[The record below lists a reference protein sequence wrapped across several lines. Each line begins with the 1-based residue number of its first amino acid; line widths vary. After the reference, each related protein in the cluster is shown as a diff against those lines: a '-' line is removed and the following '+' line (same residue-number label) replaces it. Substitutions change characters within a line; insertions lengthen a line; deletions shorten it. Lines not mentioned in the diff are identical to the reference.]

1 MAGAAGSR
9 YADTFAE
16 ADGARGPRRKPVA
29 VLLVDPDSARSEQLK
44 QVLKTTCALVDAAQT
59 PQQAEALCQRCHFD
73 LFVVA
78 LTQPCNRMLEWLQ
91 ILRDRGERADIVLTA
106 EYADVE
112 TAISALRSGAA
123 DLLVKPFRDEQLL
136 EAIQRC
142 LRRRRQL
149 RENFLSRSRQPQ
161 GAAADGLIGD
171 SPAIREVLD
180 VIDRV
185 APVSSTLLLQGETGT
200 GKELI
205 ARAVHQRSGR
215 KGQFVAVNCGAIPSE
230 LLDSELFGHIRG
242 AFTGANTSRD
252 GLFACADNGT
262 IFLDEIGELPWPM
275 QANLLRVL
283 EERCVRPVGG
293 NQERAVTCRV
303 IAACNVPLEEKVKAG
318 VFREDLHFRL
328 NVLPIQVPP
337 LRERVDDI
345 PLLIAHFMRLL
356 SPELGAPS
364 LPVSSPELQR
374 LQAYHW
380 PGNVRELRN
389 LVERALLLGRPLL
402 ECCDWNAQSGGPLQ
416 RGSSRQPFPQ
426 TWSLSEV
433 SKQHVLSVLES
444 VGGNKSEAARRLHI
458 SRKTL
463 ERKIH
468 VWNSEQ

>member
-1 MAGAAGSR
+1 
-9 YADTFAE
+9 
-16 ADGARGPRRKPVA
+16 
-29 VLLVDPDSARSEQLK
+29 
-44 QVLKTTCALVDAAQT
+44 
-59 PQQAEALCQRCHFD
+59 
-73 LFVVA
+73 
-78 LTQPCNRMLEWLQ
+78 
-91 ILRDRGERADIVLTA
+91 
-106 EYADVE
+106 
-112 TAISALRSGAA
+112 
-123 DLLVKPFRDEQLL
+123 
-136 EAIQRC
+136 
-142 LRRRRQL
+142 
-149 RENFLSRSRQPQ
+149 
-161 GAAADGLIGD
+161 
-171 SPAIREVLD
+171 
-180 VIDRV
+180 
-185 APVSSTLLLQGETGT
+185 
-200 GKELI
+200 
-205 ARAVHQRSGR
+205 
-215 KGQFVAVNCGAIPSE
+215 
-230 LLDSELFGHIRG
+230 
-242 AFTGANTSRD
+242 
-252 GLFACADNGT
+252 
-262 IFLDEIGELPWPM
+262 
-275 QANLLRVL
+275 
-283 EERCVRPVGG
+283 VRPVGG

-402 ECCDWNAQSGGPLQ
+402 ECCDWNAQSGGPLR
-416 RGSSRQPFPQ
+416 RGSSRQLFPE